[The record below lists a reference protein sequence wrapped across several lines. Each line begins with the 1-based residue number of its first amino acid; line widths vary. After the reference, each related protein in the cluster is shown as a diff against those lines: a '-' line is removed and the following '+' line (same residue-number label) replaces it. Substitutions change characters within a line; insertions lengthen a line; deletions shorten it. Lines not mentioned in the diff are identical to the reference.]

1 MLFVESETGIMS
13 IELIIKELG
22 TPCYPPLTQSSSH
35 LTPPDSESQ
44 EKPLTDDLQFYG
56 TILCHGFRI

>member
-1 MLFVESETGIMS
+1 MS

-35 LTPPDSESQ
+35 LNPPGHQDQ
-44 EKPLTDDLQFYG
+44 ERSSADFLHIQAMIGHDDD
-56 TILCHGFRI
+56 